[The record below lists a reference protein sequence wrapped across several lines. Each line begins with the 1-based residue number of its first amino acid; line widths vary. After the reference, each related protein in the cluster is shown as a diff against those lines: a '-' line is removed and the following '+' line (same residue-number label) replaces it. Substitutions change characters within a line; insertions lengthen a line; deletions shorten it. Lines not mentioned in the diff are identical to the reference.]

1 MEQAAETKAPETME
15 RLLPGQA
22 PVLTPGHTLE
32 TITDKIVSIV
42 LRRPV
47 TLGWVGGFVFFFGLM
62 NVLLFAMAYLF
73 FRGVGIWGIN
83 VPVGWGFAIVNFV
96 WWVGIGHAGTL
107 ISAILLLLKQ
117 GWRNSINRFAEAMT
131 LFAVAC
137 AGVFPLIHTGRP
149 WLAYWLFPY
158 PNTMGVWPQF
168 RSPLLWDV
176 FAVSTYAT
184 ISALFWFVGLIP
196 DLATFRDTAQNPVA
210 KKIYGLLALGWRG
223 SARHWKR
230 YESAYL
236 LLAGLATPLVLSVHT
251 VVSFDFAISIVPG
264 WHTTVFPPYFVAGA
278 IYSGFAMVLVLAI
291 PIRKFY
297 GVQDMMTMR
306 HLDNAAKVMLGTGLI
321 VAYGYSME
329 AFYAY
334 YSGNIYEFFV
344 LKNRMLGPLA
354 WSYWCLILFNVL
366 IPQLLWIRKVRQN
379 TLALFCTSLVV
390 LLGMWLERFVIVV
403 TSLHRDFLPSSWG
416 MYTATRW
423 DYAIYVGTLGLFFC
437 AMFLFVRLMPM
448 ITIFEMRMLLP
459 QSKLSEE
466 VAAND

>member
-196 DLATFRDTAQNPVA
+196 DLATFRDSAQNPVA

-459 QSKLSEE
+459 QSRVTGSE
-466 VAAND
+466 AAHD

>member
-1 MEQAAETKAPETME
+1 MEQATETKSPEMTE

-32 TITDKIVSIV
+32 TITDKIVSLV

-107 ISAILLLLKQ
+107 ISAVLLLLKQ

-196 DLATFRDTAQNPVA
+196 DLATFRDSAQNPVA
-210 KKIYGLLALGWRG
+210 KKIYGLLAMGWRG

-321 VAYGYSME
+321 VAYGYTME

-334 YSGNIYEFFV
+334 YSGSGYEYFV

-379 TLALFCTSLVV
+379 TLALFFTSLVV

-459 QSKLSEE
+459 QSRVTTE
-466 VAAND
+466 AAHD

>member
-1 MEQAAETKAPETME
+1 ME

-107 ISAILLLLKQ
+107 ISAVLLLLKQ

-459 QSKLSEE
+459 QSRVTSSE
-466 VAAND
+466 AAHD

>member
-1 MEQAAETKAPETME
+1 ME

-83 VPVGWGFAIVNFV
+83 IPVGWGFAIVNFV

-107 ISAILLLLKQ
+107 ISAILLLFKQ

-459 QSKLSEE
+459 QSRVTSSE
-466 VAAND
+466 AAHD

>member
-32 TITDKIVSIV
+32 MITDKIVSIV

-459 QSKLSEE
+459 QSRVTSSE
-466 VAAND
+466 AAHD

>member
-1 MEQAAETKAPETME
+1 MLEE

-22 PVLTPGHTLE
+22 PVLRPGHTLE
-32 TITDKIVSIV
+32 TVTDKIASLV

-47 TLGWVGGFVFFFGLM
+47 TLGWLGGFLFFFGLL
-62 NVLLFAMAYLF
+62 NLLLFAVAYLF
-73 FRGVGIWGIN
+73 FVGVGIWGIN
-83 VPVGWGFAIVNFV
+83 IPVGWGFAIINFV

-137 AGVFPLIHTGRP
+137 AGTFPLIHTGRP

-196 DLATFRDTAQNPVA
+196 DLATLRDTANNRVA
-210 KKIYGLLALGWRG
+210 KVIYGLLAMGWRG
-223 SARHWKR
+223 SVRHWKR

-251 VVSFDFAISIVPG
+251 VVSFDFAVSILPG
-264 WHTTVFPPYFVAGA
+264 WHTTIFPPYFVAGA

-297 GVQDMMTMR
+297 GVEDMITER
-306 HLDNAAKVMLGTGLI
+306 HLDNSAKVMLGTGLI
-321 VAYGYSME
+321 VAYGYTME
-329 AFYAY
+329 AFNSYYA
-334 YSGNIYEFFV
+334 GNAYESFV
-344 LKNRMLGPLA
+344 QMNRMMGPMA
-354 WSYWCLILFNVL
+354 WSYWLLILCNIL
-366 IPQLLWIRKVRQN
+366 IPQVLWSRKVRLN
-379 TLALFCTSLVV
+379 SGMLFLASLVI
-390 LLGMWLERFVIVV
+390 LFGMWLERFVIIV

-416 MYTATRW
+416 SYVATRW
-423 DYAIYVGTLGLFFC
+423 DYAVFIGTLGLFFS
-437 AMFLFVRLMPM
+437 AMFIFVRLMPM
-448 ITIFEMRMLLP
+448 ITIFEMRMLVP
-459 QSKLSEE
+459 EAKLSEE
-466 VAAND
+466 VAAHD